1 MASSEGLL
9 STTRPNL
16 GARMETEHETR
27 LLLLQQ
33 STDEHPASNQ
43 NTMSRSDLE
52 RVFAHG
58 GFFEEMKDTFHKIDG
73 TTEENIIRP
82 YLISE
87 KLCPPACEAP
97 LASLRP
103 ILLNQLVINKV
114 GRGLMIV
121 VRTFTKPDSNRYL
134 CAAVE
139 DTRGGVDCII
149 LQCRDHSLTAEEIL
163 PEGIVLAVK
172 EPYYLSFP
180 GGQHGIQVD
189 HPSDLIELDIS
200 SDLYPTEWKDEVL
213 AQYPKGPSQLKS
225 EGNKAVGKKEFMRAA
240 RLYTMAAS
248 LCTLAEDALKRDI
261 LRNRAVANLSLGR
274 FQQALSDA
282 IASIDPSTEDMDD
295 HHALLQYK
303 AQCRAGWALYGLGRF
318 EEAARHFADASK
330 LPITQS
336 TEAAFGGLQ
345 RAMKRVK
352 EEKTGTYDFQT
363 ILNLIRPS
371 EPRTDTASFLR
382 NTKIVDFGRAR
393 GRGLVA
399 ARDIPMGELVM
410 CEKAFVASF
419 HHDRSSDALV
429 DANWPNIYREPN
441 TGTLARL
448 PMMLMHKMLR
458 ADSADEPVFQLR
470 SGPRKIRSGH
480 LVDGKPV
487 VDSLAIHSAVQFN
500 VFLTT
505 ALCSSEMQSN
515 FFGEVPRHNL
525 GRLMDM
531 MLNDSEHC
539 GIYPHASM
547 INHACDPNSVHTS
560 IGDLNIIRAAK
571 NIKKGDEIT
580 IVYEHRVDDDP
591 RKLQEKL
598 SLNYDFRCQC
608 VVCKA
613 HEQCSDQKLDERR
626 DRLKEFHNDYH
637 SFKFESMTKPKDPR
651 SSAIGTSAGHPLL
664 AKFEKHRQVIEETFP
679 RTVYS
684 DSVPRADL
692 CPIAVCCA
700 KVCHDHIKGHP
711 ELMLKWALLGLRD
724 SGYVLAIDET
734 QEKLTWDSAPSV
746 QTEYLVD
753 AALYAC
759 IAYHRLNKP
768 VLAKRFRELAQ
779 LLWKI
784 YTGTPVG
791 FREKFHHAD
800 IWF

>member
-16 GARMETEHETR
+16 GARMESEHETR

-82 YLISE
+82 YLI
-87 KLCPPACEAP
+87 
-97 LASLRP
+97 
-103 ILLNQLVINKV
+103 I
-114 GRGLMIV
+114 
-121 VRTFTKPDSNRYL
+121 
-134 CAAVE
+134 E

-149 LQCRDHSLTAEEIL
+149 LQCRNHSLTAEEIL

-261 LRNRAVANLSLGR
+261 LRNRAVTNLSLGR

-352 EEKTGTYDFQT
+352 EEKTGIYDFQT

-382 NTKIVDFGRAR
+382 NTEVVDFGQAR
-393 GRGLVA
+393 GRGLIA

-419 HHDRSSDALV
+419 HHDRSSDAFL
-429 DANWPNIYREPN
+429 DANWPNIYKEPN

-458 ADSADEPVFQLR
+458 ANSVDEPVFQLH
-470 SGPRKIRSGH
+470 SGPRKIRSGN

-608 VVCKA
+608 
-613 HEQCSDQKLDERR
+613 
-626 DRLKEFHNDYH
+626 
-637 SFKFESMTKPKDPR
+637 
-651 SSAIGTSAGHPLL
+651 
-664 AKFEKHRQVIEETFP
+664 FEKHRQVIEETFP

-734 QEKLTWDSAPSV
+734 HEKLTWDSAPSV